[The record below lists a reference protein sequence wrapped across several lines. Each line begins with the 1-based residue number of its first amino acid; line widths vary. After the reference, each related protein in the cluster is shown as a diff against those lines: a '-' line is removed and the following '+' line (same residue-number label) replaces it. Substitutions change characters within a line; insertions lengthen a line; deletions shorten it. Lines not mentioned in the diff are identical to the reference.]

1 MIRACL
7 LLLYD
12 ALLIGLALED
22 LKSRKIR
29 NQYVTGILLL
39 AVIMVIVDS
48 EISVGSRILGIFTV
62 SVPMGCISLIK
73 PGSFGGGDMKLTL
86 ASGAFLG
93 FDLLVRGTVIG
104 IFFAGFYC
112 VWLICT
118 KRVWKNV
125 QFAMGPF
132 LSAGYLFVSFGI
144 LKKGFI

>member
-1 MIRACL
+1 M

-12 ALLIGLALED
+12 VFLISLALED

-29 NQYVTGILLL
+29 NQYVTAILLL
-39 AVIMVIVDS
+39 AVIIVIAVP
-48 EISVGSRILGIFTV
+48 ETSVSSRIFGMFAV
-62 SVPMGCISLIK
+62 SVPMGCVLAIK
-73 PGSFGGGDMKLTL
+73 PGSFGGGDIKLTF

-104 IFFAGFYC
+104 IFLAGFYC

-118 KRVWKNV
+118 KKVWKNV

-132 LSAGYLFVSFGI
+132 LSAGYLLVSLEI